1 MRLIYKISEI
11 SNNQIDTINMA
22 TDIIIHDQKD
32 NVGVIVVEKVTPNQ
46 DCSCWIMEND
56 GSSNIQSIDEIPLGH
71 NIAMIDLKEGDTI
84 LKYGHDIGKVVK
96 SIKKGEHVHVHNVK
110 TKKW

>member
-1 MRLIYKISEI
+1 
-11 SNNQIDTINMA
+11 MA
-22 TDIIIHDQKD
+22 TTDIIIHDEKD
-32 NVGVIVVEKVTPNQ
+32 NVGVVVIEKITQNQ
-46 DCSCWIMEND
+46 GCVCWIMEND
-56 GSSNIQSIDEIPLGH
+56 KTVNIQSLNEITLGH
-71 NIAMIDLKEGDTI
+71 KIAMVDLNEGDTI

>member
-1 MRLIYKISEI
+1 
-11 SNNQIDTINMA
+11 MA
-22 TDIIIHDQKD
+22 GTEIIIHDEKD
-32 NVGVIVVEKVTPNQ
+32 NVGVVVIEKINQNQ

-56 GSSNIQSIDEIPLGH
+56 KTVKILSMNEIPLGH
-71 NIAMIDLKEGDTI
+71 KIAMVDLAEGDTI

>member
-1 MRLIYKISEI
+1 MIAQLIF
-11 SNNQIDTINMA
+11 NQWM
-22 TDIIIHDQKD
+22 KYL
-32 NVGVIVVEKVTPNQ
+32 
-46 DCSCWIMEND
+46 
-56 GSSNIQSIDEIPLGH
+56 LGH
-71 NIAMIDLKEGDTI
+71 KIAMIDLKEGDTI

>member
-1 MRLIYKISEI
+1 MS
-11 SNNQIDTINMA
+11 Q
-22 TDIIIHDQKD
+22 TDLIIHDEKD
-32 NVGVIVVEKVTPNQ
+32 NVAVVVIDKTSKNQ
-46 DCSCWIMEND
+46 ECNGWIMEND
-56 GSSNIQSIDEIPLGH
+56 KTIKIQSVGEIQLGH
-71 NIAMIDLKEGDTI
+71 KIAMVDLNEGDTI

>member
-1 MRLIYKISEI
+1 
-11 SNNQIDTINMA
+11 MA
-22 TDIIIHDQKD
+22 TTDIIIHDQKD
-32 NVGVIVVEKVTPNQ
+32 NVGVVVIEKITANQ
-46 DCSCWIMEND
+46 DCNCWIMEND
-56 GSSNIQSIDEIPLGH
+56 KSVKIQSKNDIQLGH
-71 NIAMIDLKEGDTI
+71 KIAMVDLNEGDTI

>member
-1 MRLIYKISEI
+1 MP
-11 SNNQIDTINMA
+11 Q
-22 TDIIIHDQKD
+22 TDLIIHNEKD
-32 NVGVIVVEKVTPNQ
+32 NVAVVVIDKTSKNQ
-46 DCSCWIMEND
+46 ECKGWIMEND
-56 GSSNIQSIDEIPLGH
+56 KTINIKSINEILLGH
-71 NIAMIDLKEGDTI
+71 KIALQDFKEGDTI